1 MTGRGLHNFEEV
13 TEISRGQRSQW
24 GWLFIG
30 VQTPRAVCD
39 KQAGRPMAGEPAGDN
54 GAHGEALIFFTLP
67 LRSVSASPRDSESQR
82 AVF

>member
-1 MTGRGLHNFEEV
+1 MPGRGLHN
-13 TEISRGQRSQW
+13 QRSQW

-39 KQAGRPMAGEPAGDN
+39 KQAGRPVAGEPAGDN
-54 GAHGEALIFFTLP
+54 GAHSEALIFSTLP
-67 LRSVSASPRDSESQR
+67 LRSVSTSPRDSESQR